1 MAFQINL
8 GVAQFAR
15 GACTELQAF
24 HIVRQRKVGSRGGT
38 LSAYDAYGEN
48 GEVVQLYVR
57 DKNGTPER
65 PSKELRGFAK
75 VLLEPGECKTVT
87 LTLAARDLS
96 YYEERLHDWFAPSG
110 VYEVMVGRASDDI
123 RLTAELSF
131 TTEKQI
137 PFVVTLTTTLGELLT
152 CPKTAPTIMQLL
164 APLAQSAGTDG
175 LDEGLMNMMKKMIM
189 EMPLKSLVSVMPGD
203 QIELLIQQMNL
214 LLAQ

>member
-1 MAFQINL
+1 MTNT
-8 GVAQFAR
+8 GKVAGR
-15 GACTELQAF
+15 
-24 HIVRQRKVGSRGGT
+24 
-38 LSAYDAYGEN
+38 
-48 GEVVQLYVR
+48 EVVQLYVR

-175 LDEGLMNMMKKMIM
+175 LDEGSMNMMKKMIM

>member
-1 MAFQINL
+1 
-8 GVAQFAR
+8 
-15 GACTELQAF
+15 
-24 HIVRQRKVGSRGGT
+24 
-38 LSAYDAYGEN
+38 
-48 GEVVQLYVR
+48 
-57 DKNGTPER
+57 
-65 PSKELRGFAK
+65 
-75 VLLEPGECKTVT
+75 
-87 LTLAARDLS
+87 
-96 YYEERLHDWFAPSG
+96 
-110 VYEVMVGRASDDI
+110 MVGRASDDI

-131 TTEKQI
+131 TTEKQL

-175 LDEGLMNMMKKMIM
+175 LDEGSMNMMKKMIM

>member
-1 MAFQINL
+1 M
-8 GVAQFAR
+8 
-15 GACTELQAF
+15 
-24 HIVRQRKVGSRGGT
+24 
-38 LSAYDAYGEN
+38 
-48 GEVVQLYVR
+48 
-57 DKNGTPER
+57 
-65 PSKELRGFAK
+65 
-75 VLLEPGECKTVT
+75 T

-175 LDEGLMNMMKKMIM
+175 LDEGLMNMIM